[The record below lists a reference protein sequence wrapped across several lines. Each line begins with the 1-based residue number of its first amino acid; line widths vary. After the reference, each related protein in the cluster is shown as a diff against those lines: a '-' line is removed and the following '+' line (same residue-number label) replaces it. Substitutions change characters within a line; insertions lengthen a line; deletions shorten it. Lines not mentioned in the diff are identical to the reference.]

1 MHHEGGMSM
10 PSLEQ
15 GSFSGE
21 EQNLADPYNNM
32 HIEAFEGKTP
42 PMEPL
47 ATSSPVE
54 STSLPQVVEN
64 PVSTPIDFEVQRA
77 PVPELE

>member
-15 GSFSGE
+15 GGFSGE

-32 HIEAFEGKTP
+32 HIEAFEGQTP

-64 PVSTPIDFEVQRA
+64 PASTPIDLEVQRA
-77 PVPELE
+77 PVP